1 MAGKNMNSTTGHWPV
16 PDDRQPFEG
25 LDSSRMARK
34 IPRTKVLVVD
44 DESLIRWAL
53 TEMLGDLGYEVVQ
66 AGDGRNALAAI
77 CEATPFDIA
86 LLDVRLPDC
95 DDLSL
100 LARMR
105 SLSPSTR
112 IILMSA
118 HGTTDMAERAMD
130 LGAYTFVSK
139 PFELNDLAALV
150 SRAREARPSS
160 PGTEGCSD
168 WSRTGPS
175 VS

>member
-1 MAGKNMNSTTGHWPV
+1 
-16 PDDRQPFEG
+16 
-25 LDSSRMARK
+25 MARK
-34 IPRTKVLVVD
+34 IPRPKVLVVD

-66 AGDGRNALAAI
+66 AGDGRSALSAM
-77 CEATPFDIA
+77 CEAAPFDIA
-86 LLDVRLPDC
+86 LLDLRLPDC

-105 SLSPSTR
+105 SLSPTTR

-118 HGTTDMAERAMD
+118 HGTTEMAERAMD
-130 LGAYTFVSK
+130 LGAFTFVSK

-150 SRAREARPSS
+150 SRARDSRSS
-160 PGTEGCSD
+160 
-168 WSRTGPS
+168 
-175 VS
+175 